1 MKYGQG
7 RFNPAKILSLPCFD
21 RPLISEK
28 ASVLMTTYKVI
39 GRRQFLKSSIVLTA
53 GIGFGKVLPAIGAQ
67 VTPVKLSTPAMEK
80 LGWKLSVQLYT
91 YRRFPLFEA
100 LDKVAA
106 LGIRHI
112 EPLSALKV
120 DSHRPDVRANE
131 DMPADVR
138 KEFKEKLA
146 ERGMFLSSIFA
157 NFNGTPGQAKRL
169 FEFCK
174 EMGTGTI
181 VAEPPAEALDMIEKL
196 CLEYQINVAFHNHA
210 RGQSPYWKPEQVLAA
225 CQNRTE
231 RMGACADAGQWARS
245 GLDPVESL
253 RKLKGRIISFH
264 LKDIAKKN
272 DPNCR
277 NTVFGEGEGDFANV
291 LQELKRLG
299 YRGLTTI
306 DFEHDTPALQEDMA
320 RNVAYMEE
328 RAKELLNA

>member
-1 MKYGQG
+1 
-7 RFNPAKILSLPCFD
+7 
-21 RPLISEK
+21 
-28 ASVLMTTYKVI
+28 MTANMAM
-39 GRRQFLKSSIVLTA
+39 GRRQFLKRGGVLAA
-53 GIGFGKVLPAIGAQ
+53 GLAFWKAIAASAAQ
-67 VTPVKLSTPAMEK
+67 VKLSTPNMEK
-80 LGWKLSVQLYT
+80 LGWQLSVQLYT

-100 LDKVAA
+100 LDKIAA

-112 EPLSALKV
+112 EPLTALKV
-120 DSHRPDVRANE
+120 DSKRPDVRANE

-138 KEFKEKLA
+138 KELKAMLA

-157 NFNGTPGQAKRL
+157 NFSGKPDQAKRL
-169 FEFCK
+169 FDFCQ

-181 VAEPPAEALDMIEKL
+181 VAEPPADALDMIEKL
-196 CLEYQINVAFHNHA
+196 CVEYRIAVAFHNHA

-253 RKLKGRIISFH
+253 GKLRGRIVSFH

-272 DPNCR
+272 DPGSR

-291 LQELKRLG
+291 LKELKRLG

-320 RNVAYMEE
+320 RNVAFVEE
-328 RAKELLNA
+328 QAKKLLNS

>member
-1 MKYGQG
+1 MS
-7 RFNPAKILSLPCFD
+7 N
-21 RPLISEK
+21 
-28 ASVLMTTYKVI
+28 MTTNMVM
-39 GRRQFLKSSIVLTA
+39 GRRQFLKRSGVLAA
-53 GIGFGKVLPAIGAQ
+53 GLACWKSMPASAAQ
-67 VTPVKLSTPAMEK
+67 VKLSTPYMEK
-80 LGWKLSVQLYT
+80 LGWQLSVQLYT

-100 LDKVAA
+100 LDKVAE

-112 EPLSALKV
+112 EPLTALKV
-120 DSHRPDVRANE
+120 DAKRPDVRANE
-131 DMPADVR
+131 DLPADVR
-138 KEFKEKLA
+138 KELKTMLA

-157 NFNGTPGQAKRL
+157 NFTGKPDQAKRL
-169 FEFCK
+169 FDFCK

-181 VAEPPAEALDMIEKL
+181 VAEPPADALDLIEKL
-196 CLEYQINVAFHNHA
+196 CDEYRINVAFHNHA

-231 RMGACADAGQWARS
+231 PHGRLCDAGQWARS

-253 RKLKGRIISFH
+253 RKMKGRIVSFH

-272 DPNCR
+272 EPSSR

-291 LQELKRLG
+291 LKELKRLG

-320 RNVAYMEE
+320 RNVAFVEDQ
-328 RAKELLNA
+328 AKLLLNS

>member
-1 MKYGQG
+1 
-7 RFNPAKILSLPCFD
+7 
-21 RPLISEK
+21 
-28 ASVLMTTYKVI
+28 MTTNPVTN
-39 GRRQFLKSSIVLTA
+39 RRQFLKRGGVLAA
-53 GIGFGKVLPAIGAQ
+53 GLACWGNIIPASAAQ
-67 VTPVKLSTPAMEK
+67 VHLSTPNLEK
-80 LGWKLSVQLYT
+80 LGWQLSVQLYT

-112 EPLSALKV
+112 EPLTALKV
-120 DSHRPDVRANE
+120 DSKRPNILANE
-131 DMPADVR
+131 DMSADVR
-138 KEFKEKLA
+138 KELKAMLA
-146 ERGMFLSSIFA
+146 ERGMSLSSIFG
-157 NFNGTPGQAKRL
+157 NFNGKPDQAKRL
-169 FEFCK
+169 FDFCK

-196 CLEYQINVAFHNHA
+196 CDEYRINVAFHNHA

-225 CQNRTE
+225 CENRTA

-253 RKLKGRIISFH
+253 RKVKDRLLSFH

-272 DPNCR
+272 EPSSR
-277 NTVFGEGEGDFANV
+277 NTVFGEGEGEFVTV
-291 LQELKRLG
+291 LKELKRLG

-320 RNVAYMEE
+320 RNVAFVENV
-328 RAKELLNA
+328 AKQLVNS

>member
-1 MKYGQG
+1 
-7 RFNPAKILSLPCFD
+7 
-21 RPLISEK
+21 
-28 ASVLMTTYKVI
+28 MTANMAM
-39 GRRQFLKSSIVLTA
+39 GRRQFLIRSGVLVA
-53 GIGFGKVLPAIGAQ
+53 GLASRQAMPASAAQ
-67 VTPVKLSTPAMEK
+67 VKLSTPNMEK
-80 LGWKLSVQLYT
+80 LGWQLSVQLYT

-112 EPLSALKV
+112 EPLTGLKV
-120 DSHRPDVRANE
+120 DSKRPEVRANE

-138 KEFKEKLA
+138 KELKAMLA

-157 NFNGTPGQAKRL
+157 TFSGKPDQAKRL
-169 FEFCK
+169 FDFCQ
-174 EMGTGTI
+174 EMGTGVI
-181 VAEPPAEALDMIEKL
+181 VAEPPADALDMIEKL
-196 CLEYQINVAFHNHA
+196 CVEYRIGVAFHNHA
-210 RGQSPYWKPEQVLAA
+210 RGQSAYWQPEQVLAA

-253 RKLKGRIISFH
+253 RKVRGRIVSFH

-272 DPNCR
+272 DPGSR
-277 NTVFGEGEGDFANV
+277 NTVFGEGEGDFAIV
-291 LQELKRLG
+291 LKELKRLG

-320 RNVAYMEE
+320 RNVAFVEE
-328 RAKELLNA
+328 QAKQLLNS